1 VISNLEIHARE
12 LRATFLRN
20 HNTGRYKGTSK
31 ALQRKASQRHYNVR
45 HHTEPQR
52 HHKGIAKYPKQK
64 ITQAHKTPRP
74 PHAESHHNDTTGNGL
89 NTPKPGT

>member
-1 VISNLEIHARE
+1 MFEIHVGE

-20 HNTGRYKGTSK
+20 HSV
-31 ALQRKASQRHYNVR
+31 RHYNVR
-45 HHTEPQR
+45 RHSVRHHTGPQR
-52 HHKGIAKYPKQK
+52 HDKGIAKYPKQK

>member
-1 VISNLEIHARE
+1 MFEIHARE

-20 HNTGRYKGTSK
+20 HNTGRYKG
-31 ALQRKASQRHYNVR
+31 
-45 HHTEPQR
+45 
-52 HHKGIAKYPKQK
+52 IAKYPKQK

-74 PHAESHHNDTTGNGL
+74 PRAESRHNDTTGNGL